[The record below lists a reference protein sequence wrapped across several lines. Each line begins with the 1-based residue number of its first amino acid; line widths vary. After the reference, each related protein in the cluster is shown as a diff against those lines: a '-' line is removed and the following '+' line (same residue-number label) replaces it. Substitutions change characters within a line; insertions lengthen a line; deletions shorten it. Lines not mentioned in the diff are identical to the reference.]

1 MRELATAASYFLQQ
15 AEAEEGA
22 TLGLNRRRRTA
33 SWSTSPLLP
42 PLSSNYQ
49 QCPLDWGPAE
59 PGVPCYQGDSQWRT
73 PTEEMSRLR
82 VETVRRIELI
92 LRSHRAHD
100 VLTQIPE
107 NADWLAKTLSLA
119 LKLERLMFVLAISRD
134 HYVDIQTLDRRVR
147 LLARQ
152 LVGVRRRKN
161 VAIAVA
167 KF

>member
-1 MRELATAASYFLQQ
+1 MQ
-15 AEAEEGA
+15 
-22 TLGLNRRRRTA
+22 
-33 SWSTSPLLP
+33 
-42 PLSSNYQ
+42 
-49 QCPLDWGPAE
+49 
-59 PGVPCYQGDSQWRT
+59 CYQGDNRWRT
-73 PTEEMSRLR
+73 PTEELRRLR

-107 NADWLAKTLSLA
+107 NADWFTKTLSLA
-119 LKLERLMFVLAISRD
+119 LKLERLMFVLAMSRE
-134 HYVDIQTLDRRVR
+134 HYLDVQTLDRRVR

-161 VAIAVA
+161 IAIAVA